1 MMRLTIALKLLI
13 QSSVDNFYLTA
24 NMHETPDLSG
34 DGCLHVVTP
43 AKISFRR
50 APLFTSVLS
59 SFHVRGTTVKA
70 QDHLHYCNACEMWVC
85 NKNHNLAYR
94 QPQKIS
100 RSIYRFTVFISP
112 KHCILQTRK
121 NTLRLHRHKTRV
133 LTAEGMKEPLKS
145 WVFYFQGINTRN
157 IIFYKFDF
165 SPYWISTISHFCPKR
180 SSEDPSECFLVE
192 KYKPNKEHKWL
203 NSF

>member
-1 MMRLTIALKLLI
+1 MRLTIALKLLI
-13 QSSVDNFYLTA
+13 QSSVHNFYLTA

-70 QDHLHYCNACEMWVC
+70 KDHLHYCNACEMWVC

-94 QPQKIS
+94 QLQKIS
-100 RSIYRFTVFISP
+100 CSIYCFTIFISP
-112 KHCILQTRK
+112 KHCILQPGKTHFDCTGTKQSFNCRGHERA
-121 NTLRLHRHKTRV
+121 TEELSALLPRH
-133 LTAEGMKEPLKS
+133 
-145 WVFYFQGINTRN
+145 
-157 IIFYKFDF
+157 
-165 SPYWISTISHFCPKR
+165 
-180 SSEDPSECFLVE
+180 
-192 KYKPNKEHKWL
+192 
-203 NSF
+203 